1 MVNDVIIF
9 QAFASAC
16 EGIIP
21 TYLAEAET
29 EEYPYLTYDAV
40 VTPLVTKDGV
50 CGYEAVLT
58 ADIYSKDFDEA
69 EAKAGDVADAV
80 ADEMNLSG
88 MSAQPASLRKDCVDG
103 VWDITLEWN
112 VRQNID

>member
-16 EGIIP
+16 EGILP

-50 CGYEAVLT
+50 YGYDAVLT
-58 ADIYSKDFDEA
+58 ADIYSKDFNEA
-69 EAKAGDVADAV
+69 EAKAGEVADAV
-80 ADEMNLSG
+80 AEEMNLSG
-88 MSAQPASLRKDCVDG
+88 MSAKPASLRKDCVDG